1 MALPVLDTPKHSC
14 VLPSSGETVTY
25 RPFLVGEQKVLLVAQ
40 ESENAN
46 EQISEMIRLIDICC
60 DDIDA
65 KDLATIDL
73 EYLFLQLRIKSVG
86 ETADIQM
93 ECNNCNELNKVTV
106 QLEQTIVKEPEQ
118 VIDHVVKVTDTISID
133 LNVPSYQVVNSVNL
147 NDSED
152 PRVIFEVVA
161 KCINSII
168 DGDEIHTRDDFTEKE
183 LMNFLDSMSLDMF
196 EKIQA
201 FFVNVKTLRINGS
214 YDCEKCNENNS
225 YELVGIGNFF
235 G

>member
-1 MALPVLDTPKHSC
+1 MALPKLETPKHSC
-14 VLPSSGETVTY
+14 VLPSSGETVTF

-60 DDIDA
+60 DDMDA
-65 KDLATIDL
+65 KELATIDL

-86 ETADIQM
+86 ETADVQM
-93 ECNNCNELNKVTV
+93 ECGHCNELNKVVV
-106 QLEQTIVKEPEQ
+106 QLEQTSVQEPEK
-118 VIDHVVKVTDTISID
+118 VIDSVVQITDTISLD
-133 LNVPSYQVVNSVNL
+133 LRVPSYQIVNSVNL
-147 NDSED
+147 NNSED
-152 PRVIFEVVA
+152 PKVIFEVVA

-168 DGDEIHTRDDFTEKE
+168 DGDEIHTRDDFTQKE
-183 LMNFLDSMSLDMF
+183 LMSFLDSMSMDMF
-196 EKIQA
+196 EKVQA
-201 FFVNVKTLRINGS
+201 FFTNVKTLRINGS
-214 YDCEKCNENNS
+214 YDCEKCGENNS

>member
-14 VLPSSGETVTY
+14 VLPSTGETVTY

>member
-40 ESENAN
+40 ESENTN

-86 ETADIQM
+86 ETADVQM
-93 ECNNCNELNKVTV
+93 ECKSCQEPNSVTV
-106 QLEQTIVKEPEQ
+106 ELENTIVQEPEQ
-118 VIDHVVKVTDTISID
+118 VIDNVVYVTDRVAFD
-133 LNVPSYQVVNSVNL
+133 LRVPSYEIIQSVNL
-147 NDSED
+147 NNAED
-152 PRVIFEVVA
+152 PKVIFEVVS
-161 KCINSII
+161 KCINSVI
-168 DGDEIHTRDDFTEKE
+168 DGDEIHTRDDFTQKE
-183 LMNFLDSMSLDMF
+183 LMDFLDTLSLDMF
-196 EKIQA
+196 EKVQA

-214 YDCEKCNENNS
+214 YDCVKCSEANP

>member
-40 ESENAN
+40 ESENTN

-60 DDIDA
+60 DDIVA
-65 KDLATIDL
+65 EDLATIDL

-86 ETADIQM
+86 ETADVQM
-93 ECNNCNELNKVTV
+93 ECEHCNAANKVTV
-106 QLEQTIVKEPEQ
+106 ELEQTIVEEPEIS
-118 VIDHVVKVTDTISID
+118 VDHVVKITETISID
-133 LNVPSYQVVNSVNL
+133 LRVPSYQIVNSVNL
-147 NDSED
+147 NNSED
-152 PRVIFEVVA
+152 PKVIFEVVS

-168 DGDEIHTRDDFTEKE
+168 DGDEIHTRDDFSDKE
-183 LMNFLDSMSLDMF
+183 LMSFLDSMSLDMF

-201 FFVNVKTLRINGS
+201 FFVNVKTLRSNGS
-214 YDCEKCNENNS
+214 YDCEKCKENNS

>member
-1 MALPVLDTPKHSC
+1 MALPKLETPKHSC
-14 VLPSSGETVTY
+14 VLPSSGETVY
-25 RPFLVGEQKVLLVAQ
+25 CRPFLVGEQKVLLVAQ

-46 EQISEMIRLIDICC
+46 EQIGEMIRLIDICC
-60 DDIDA
+60 DDIIA

-86 ETADIQM
+86 ETADVQM
-93 ECNNCNELNKVTV
+93 ECKQCSQANSVTV
-106 QLEQTIVKEPEQ
+106 ELEKTVVQDPERVIEP
-118 VIDHVVKVTDTISID
+118 VVKITDNISLD
-133 LNVPSYQVVNSVNL
+133 LRVPSYDIVNSVNL
-147 NDSED
+147 NNAED

-168 DGDEIHTRDDFTEKE
+168 DGDEIHTRDDFSEKE
-183 LMNFLDSMSLDMF
+183 LMSFLDSMSMDMF
-196 EKIQA
+196 EKVQA
-201 FFVNVKTLRINGS
+201 FFTNVKTLRINGS
-214 YDCEKCNENNS
+214 YDCEKCGESNS

>member
-1 MALPVLDTPKHSC
+1 MALPVLDTPKHKC
-14 VLPSSGETVTY
+14 ILPSTGETVNY

-46 EQISEMIRLIDICC
+46 EQISEMIRLINICC

-65 KDLATIDL
+65 NELATIDL

-93 ECNNCNELNKVTV
+93 ECEHCNEHNKVTV
-106 QLEQTIVKEPEQ
+106 QLDQTIVEEPEK
-118 VIDHVVKVTDTISID
+118 VIDNVVKITDTISID
-133 LNVPSYQVVNSVNL
+133 LKTPSYQIVNSVNL
-147 NDSED
+147 ENSED
-152 PRVIFEVVA
+152 PKVIFEVVS

-168 DGDEIHTRDDFTEKE
+168 DGDEIHTRDDFSDKE
-183 LMNFLDSMSLDMF
+183 LMSFLDSMSMDMF

-201 FFVNVKTLRINGS
+201 FFVNVKKLKINGS
-214 YDCEKCNENNS
+214 YDCEKCEKNNS
-225 YELVGIGNFF
+225 YELMGIGNFF

>member
-1 MALPVLDTPKHSC
+1 MALPVLDTPKHKC
-14 VLPSSGETVTY
+14 VLPSTGETVNY

-40 ESENAN
+40 ESENTN

-86 ETADIQM
+86 ETADVKM
-93 ECNNCNELNKVTV
+93 ECEHCKELNKVEV
-106 QLEQTIVKEPEQ
+106 QLEQTIVKEPEKI
-118 VIDHVVKVTDTISID
+118 VDHIVKITESVSLD
-133 LNVPSYQVVNSVNL
+133 LRVPSYEIVNQVNL
-147 NDSED
+147 NDSDD
-152 PRVIFEVVA
+152 PKVIFEVVA
-161 KCINSII
+161 KCINTII

>member
-1 MALPVLDTPKHSC
+1 
-14 VLPSSGETVTY
+14 
-25 RPFLVGEQKVLLVAQ
+25 
-40 ESENAN
+40 
-46 EQISEMIRLIDICC
+46 
-60 DDIDA
+60 
-65 KDLATIDL
+65 
-73 EYLFLQLRIKSVG
+73 
-86 ETADIQM
+86 M

>member
-40 ESENAN
+40 ESENTN

-60 DDIDA
+60 DDIVA
-65 KDLATIDL
+65 EDLATIDL

-86 ETADIQM
+86 ETADVQM
-93 ECNNCNELNKVTV
+93 ECEHCNAANKVTV
-106 QLEQTIVKEPEQ
+106 ELEQTIVEEPEIS
-118 VIDHVVKVTDTISID
+118 VDHVVKITETISID
-133 LNVPSYQVVNSVNL
+133 LRVPSYQIVNSVNL
-147 NDSED
+147 NNSED
-152 PRVIFEVVA
+152 PKVIFEVVS

-168 DGDEIHTRDDFTEKE
+168 DGDEIHTRDDFSEKE
-183 LMNFLDSMSLDMF
+183 LMDFLDSMSMDMF
-196 EKIQA
+196 EKVQA
-201 FFVNVKTLRINGS
+201 FFINVQKLKINGS
-214 YDCEKCNENNS
+214 YDCEACGKNNS

>member
-1 MALPVLDTPKHSC
+1 MALPKLETPKHSC
-14 VLPSSGETVTY
+14 VLPSSGETVTF

-65 KDLATIDL
+65 KELATIDL

-86 ETADIQM
+86 ETADVQM
-93 ECNNCNELNKVTV
+93 ECEHCNELNKVVV
-106 QLEQTIVKEPEQ
+106 QLEQTSVQEPEK
-118 VIDHVVKVTDTISID
+118 VIEPVVKITDTISLD
-133 LNVPSYQVVNSVNL
+133 LRVPSYQIVNSVNL
-147 NDSED
+147 NNSED
-152 PRVIFEVVA
+152 PKVIFEVVA

-168 DGDEIHTRDDFTEKE
+168 DGDEIHTRDDFTQQE
-183 LMNFLDSMSLDMF
+183 LMSFLDSMSMDMF
-196 EKIQA
+196 EKVQA
-201 FFVNVKTLRINGS
+201 FFTNVKTLRINGS
-214 YDCEKCNENNS
+214 YDCEKCGESNS

>member
-1 MALPVLDTPKHSC
+1 MALPKLETPKHSC
-14 VLPSSGETVTY
+14 VLPSSEETVNF

-40 ESENAN
+40 ESDNTN

-65 KDLATIDL
+65 KSLATIDL

-86 ETADIQM
+86 ETADVQM
-93 ECNNCNELNKVTV
+93 ECDHCNELNKVVV

-118 VIDHVVKVTDTISID
+118 VVDHVVKVTDTISID

>member
-40 ESENAN
+40 ESENTN

-86 ETADIQM
+86 ETADVQM
-93 ECNNCNELNKVTV
+93 ECEHCKELNKVEI
-106 QLEQTIVKEPEQ
+106 QLEQTIVQEPEKI
-118 VIDHVVKVTDTISID
+118 VDHIVKITESVSLD
-133 LNVPSYQVVNSVNL
+133 LRVPSYEIVNQVNL
-147 NDSED
+147 SNSDD
-152 PRVIFEVVA
+152 PKVIFEVVA
-161 KCINSII
+161 KCINTII
-168 DGDEIHTRDDFTEKE
+168 DGDEIHTRDDFSEKE
-183 LMNFLDSMSLDMF
+183 LMSFLDSMSMDMF
-196 EKIQA
+196 EKVQD
-201 FFVNVKTLRINGS
+201 FFTNVKTLKIMGS
-214 YDCEKCNENNS
+214 YECVKCSESNS
-225 YELVGIGNFF
+225 YELIGIGNFF

>member
-1 MALPVLDTPKHSC
+1 MALPVLDTPKHKC
-14 VLPSSGETVTY
+14 ILPSTGETVNY

-46 EQISEMIRLIDICC
+46 EQISEMVRLINVCC

-65 KDLATIDL
+65 NELATIDL

-93 ECNNCNELNKVTV
+93 ECEHCNEHNKVTV
-106 QLEQTIVKEPEQ
+106 QLDQTIVEEPEK
-118 VIDHVVKVTDTISID
+118 VIDNVVKITDTISID
-133 LNVPSYQVVNSVNL
+133 LKTPSYQIVNSVNL
-147 NDSED
+147 NNSED
-152 PRVIFEVVA
+152 PKVIFEVVS

-168 DGDEIHTRDDFTEKE
+168 DGDEIHTRDDFSDKE
-183 LMNFLDSMSLDMF
+183 LMSFLDSMSMDMF

-201 FFVNVKTLRINGS
+201 FFVNVKKLKINGS
-214 YDCEKCNENNS
+214 YDCEKCEKNNS
-225 YELVGIGNFF
+225 YELMGIGNFF